1 MEILEAGEGLLGMEG
16 EPHDWARGRRELL
29 GPAEGNTRTD
39 VLGASWGLLQLG
51 PEIGENGDSV
61 SVFFVFQ
68 VFISVSI
75 PVVQTLHLLF
85 WLHTCPQTPG
95 SLVTVF
101 LDSENVSTVYIWSTN
116 SRAVASY

>member
-1 MEILEAGEGLLGMEG
+1 MERGSREGLRSVETLEAGEGLLGVEG

-39 VLGASWGLLQLG
+39 VLRASWGLLQLG
-51 PEIGENGDSV
+51 PQIGENGDSV

-75 PVVQTLHLLF
+75 PVVQTALVFPAAYLPSNPRLL
-85 WLHTCPQTPG
+85 
-95 SLVTVF
+95 S
-101 LDSENVSTVYIWSTN
+101 
-116 SRAVASY
+116 